1 MLAGERKGVKR
12 STFFHLVLLS
22 NIMLDNWKYISFS
35 YSMISGV
42 ENSPYQKRKKKIFLQ
57 RNWYFCSEKKGGGLS
72 GGRRLIESR
81 LPFCPGRV
89 IRYIIMATLKK
100 PYCSNLPCIWF
111 EDLQP
116 PPFVPIIISLHFVF
130 HTMEAHILK
139 MFECRQ
145 NWWMARC
152 CLSSPVS
159 ALEDALWCPMFEEA
173 SDAIQEHEK
182 RTAMGKTLENP
193 SCSSFWEDIVYQK
206 KNLQYLFSYLFKI
219 WLEIFYNWEQS
230 TRSLEAVKNSWG
242 MSDEGQKIPVQND
255 LCWLPQ
261 HLQTCWVRFILWCQ
275 TQVN

>member
-12 STFFHLVLLS
+12 LTYFFHLVLLS

-42 ENSPYQKRKKKIFLQ
+42 ENSPYQKRKKKTSFNVIGIFAQ
-57 RNWYFCSEKKGGGLS
+57 KKGGGVS

-111 EDLQP
+111 EDLRP
-116 PPFVPIIISLHFVF
+116 PPFVPMIISLHFVF

-139 MFECRQ
+139 MFECCQ
-145 NWWMARC
+145 NWWTARC

-173 SDAIQEHEK
+173 SHATQEHAK
-182 RTAMGKTLENP
+182 RTANGENT
-193 SCSSFWEDIVYQK
+193 WK
-206 KNLQYLFSYLFKI
+206 
-219 WLEIFYNWEQS
+219 
-230 TRSLEAVKNSWG
+230 SL
-242 MSDEGQKIPVQND
+242 
-255 LCWLPQ
+255 
-261 HLQTCWVRFILWCQ
+261 RR
-275 TQVN
+275 